1 MKVLHFNF
9 VSDALLLTDF
19 TSFANYFRFSEYC
32 NMTTNVPPD
41 TTLWIEKDG
50 IDGPTDGD
58 TIVHV
63 GDQIGTNE
71 TVQIG
76 NCQQW

>member
-1 MKVLHFNF
+1 
-9 VSDALLLTDF
+9 
-19 TSFANYFRFSEYC
+19 
-32 NMTTNVPPD
+32 MTTNVPPN
-41 TTLWIEKDG
+41 TALWIEKDG
-50 IDGPTDGD
+50 TPGLTLGD

-63 GDQIGTNE
+63 GDHIGTNE